1 MSRISIKNI
10 NFSEKKVII
19 RLDLNLPL
27 KDGQVQDVTRIVRI
41 IPTLKTI
48 LETSPKYIVIL
59 SHLGRPKPK
68 PQAQWDKNDSLEP
81 IASAL
86 QELLGHSVIFS
97 NKQIGSDLYQEL
109 NTLPNSSIIMAENV
123 RFYSGEEENSNDFSQ
138 QLSQL
143 GDMFINDAFS
153 CCHRAHASVVGITK
167 YLPSYAGLCLDK
179 ELSVLESIL
188 VNPKRPVVGIVA
200 GSKVST
206 KIDLLLN
213 LLNKL
218 DYLFVGGGMA
228 NTLLCAQGYK
238 MGGSFVENDRLGIAE
253 AVLQKAKSS
262 RCELLLPID
271 AVVAKKL
278 EPNISTQVVS
288 IDMIDADQAM
298 YDIGPKTLERLQNIL
313 KLCKT
318 VLWNGPVGVYEVSP
332 FDQGSNIIAKSIAQ
346 RTQIGK
352 IISVAGGGDTIA
364 VVGENSA
371 DFTYVSTAGGA
382 FLEWLEGKVL
392 PGVEALESIN
402 EQKLVP

>member
-1 MSRISIKNI
+1 
-10 NFSEKKVII
+10 
-19 RLDLNLPL
+19 
-27 KDGQVQDVTRIVRI
+27 
-41 IPTLKTI
+41 
-48 LETSPKYIVIL
+48 
-59 SHLGRPKPK
+59 
-68 PQAQWDKNDSLEP
+68 
-81 IASAL
+81 
-86 QELLGHSVIFS
+86 
-97 NKQIGSDLYQEL
+97 
-109 NTLPNSSIIMAENV
+109 MAENI
-123 RFYSGEEENSNDFSQ
+123 RFYSGEEENSNDFSK

-153 CCHRAHASVVGITK
+153 CCHRVHASVVGITK

-179 ELSVLESIL
+179 ELSVLDSIL

-206 KIDLLLN
+206 KIDLLWN

>member
-1 MSRISIKNI
+1 
-10 NFSEKKVII
+10 
-19 RLDLNLPL
+19 
-27 KDGQVQDVTRIVRI
+27 
-41 IPTLKTI
+41 
-48 LETSPKYIVIL
+48 
-59 SHLGRPKPK
+59 
-68 PQAQWDKNDSLEP
+68 
-81 IASAL
+81 
-86 QELLGHSVIFS
+86 
-97 NKQIGSDLYQEL
+97 
-109 NTLPNSSIIMAENV
+109 
-123 RFYSGEEENSNDFSQ
+123 
-138 QLSQL
+138 
-143 GDMFINDAFS
+143 
-153 CCHRAHASVVGITK
+153 
-167 YLPSYAGLCLDK
+167 
-179 ELSVLESIL
+179 
-188 VNPKRPVVGIVA
+188 
-200 GSKVST
+200 
-206 KIDLLLN
+206 
-213 LLNKL
+213 
-218 DYLFVGGGMA
+218 
-228 NTLLCAQGYK
+228 
-238 MGGSFVENDRLGIAE
+238 
-253 AVLQKAKSS
+253 
-262 RCELLLPID
+262 LLPID

>member
-1 MSRISIKNI
+1 VSRISIKNI

-27 KDGQVQDVTRIVRI
+27 KDGQIQDVTRITRI

-48 LETSPKYIVIL
+48 LATNPKYIVIL

-68 PQAQWDKNDSLEP
+68 PQTQWDKNDSLEP

-97 NKQIGSDLYQEL
+97 NKQIGPDLYQEL
-109 NTLPNSSIIMAENV
+109 NTLPNGSVLMAENI
-123 RFYSGEEENSNDFSQ
+123 RFYSGEEENSNDFSK

-153 CCHRAHASVVGITK
+153 CCHRVHASVVGITK

-179 ELSVLESIL
+179 ELSVLDSIL

-206 KIDLLLN
+206 KIDLLWN